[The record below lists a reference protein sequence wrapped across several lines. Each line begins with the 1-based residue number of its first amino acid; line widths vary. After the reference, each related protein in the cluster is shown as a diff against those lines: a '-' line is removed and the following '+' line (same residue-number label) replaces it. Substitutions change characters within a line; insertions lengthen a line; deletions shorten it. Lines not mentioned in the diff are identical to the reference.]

1 MTILMRRTRRRVKS
15 AVKRTKLLLQ
25 ISLKGTLLHQL
36 SWSTTKVYRP
46 KMIRFFFQIKSSNLE
61 KNDHLQATAFTSLT
75 DKPANKSVPAS
86 AFTSHIIHQI
96 PKDTKLIELKSVMFM
111 YLNGPQPQ
119 DKFNSRIKPTIARS
133 GVTTYAYDNV

>member
-15 AVKRTKLLLQ
+15 AVMRTKLFLQ
-25 ISLKGTLLHQL
+25 ISLKGILPHPL

-61 KNDHLQATAFTSLT
+61 KNDHLQATAFTCLT

-86 AFTSHIIHQI
+86 AFTSHIIHKI
-96 PKDTKLIELKSVMFM
+96 PKDTKLIELKSVM
-111 YLNGPQPQ
+111 YLNGPQ
-119 DKFNSRIKPTIARS
+119 DKFNSRMKPTISRS
-133 GVTTYAYDNV
+133 GVTTYAYEIV